1 MSRSR
6 DATREEQETFRTKVL
21 KFLEE
26 ELKKGVLI
34 KYDNAEVE
42 VLLDPSADYDVMAK
56 RVNDS
61 VTITVYSRYATCT
74 VKVRVNRNGEWR
86 LRNVVCRG
94 RR

>member
-6 DATREEQETFRTKVL
+6 KEEQQETFRTKVL
-21 KFLEE
+21 EFLER
-26 ELKKGVLI
+26 LKNGVLI

-74 VKVRVNRNGEWR
+74 VRVRVDRNGEWR